1 MQVRKQQLE
10 LDMEKQTGSN
20 SLRAKEAQREPWGSR
35 GQPPSKALG
44 RPLWARGGGETAV
57 GDAEGGEL
65 MSITHV
71 AFSPYLKQTPTGAA
85 ARGNP

>member
-1 MQVRKQQLE
+1 MPVWRIVDIKLPI
-10 LDMEKQTGSN
+10 

-71 AFSPYLKQTPTGAA
+71 AFSPYLKHAGKIHVT
-85 ARGNP
+85 